1 MKVSANVERALTVVL
16 ILALSKNQERL
27 SSRTLSTLI
36 ESSDSSIKKLLTALS
51 KASIIDSFE
60 GKDGGYQL
68 ARPLEKLN
76 LADVWLA
83 VENPI
88 FQVKS
93 LNLVDRLFK
102 EKEQIERSKI
112 SLQEGLDRAAEAY
125 VKELK
130 TIGLRELLL
139 EDYQEK
145 RFSWLERLKEKNNG
159 KNEDSCHAYR

>member
-36 ESSDSSIKKLLTALS
+36 ESSDSSTKKLLTALS
-51 KASIIDSFE
+51 KASIVDSFE

-68 ARPLEKLN
+68 AQPLEKLN

-88 FQVKS
+88 FQVKP

-102 EKEQIERSKI
+102 EKEQIKRSKI

-125 VKELK
+125 IEELRV
-130 TIGLRELLL
+130 IGLRDLLL
-139 EDYQEK
+139 EDYQE
-145 RFSWLERLKEKNNG
+145 RAFSWLDRLEEEK
-159 KNEDSCHAYR
+159 